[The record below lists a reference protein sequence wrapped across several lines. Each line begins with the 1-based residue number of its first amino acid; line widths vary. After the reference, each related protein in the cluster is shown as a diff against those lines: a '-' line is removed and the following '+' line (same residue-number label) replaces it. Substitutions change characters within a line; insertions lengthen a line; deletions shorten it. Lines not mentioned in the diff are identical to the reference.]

1 VNAQHV
7 NAQRSNR
14 FLYLLVAVVGMASL
28 GAEIAAARL
37 MAPFFGASTIV
48 WANTIA
54 VVLVALSAGYW
65 VGGRLA
71 DRHPEVR
78 SLCLV
83 ILAAALLLAAVP
95 FVARPFLDLSVDALD
110 EIRAGAFVGSLI
122 GVLALIAVPVVLL
135 GTCAPWAIRLAV
147 PDVEHSGRVAG
158 RLYALSTAGS
168 LIGTMVAAL
177 ALIPFAGTQR
187 TFLVFALA
195 LALVAVLGLGWRFAA
210 LPAVLAMAIALPVG
224 TVKAT
229 DEGRVLHEAESQHQ
243 YLRVIE
249 QDDGDRILELNEG
262 QAIHSLLPAGG
273 YLTDHYWDSFL
284 VIPLASRAEAP
295 RRITIL
301 GNAGGTVA
309 RQYGRYWPRTE
320 VDAVELDP
328 KLTEVGYRYFDMGS
342 NPNLTVYH
350 EDARP
355 WLRRSPGGYDLIVV
369 DAYRQPY
376 IPFYL
381 ATREFFELARERLAP
396 GGIVAVNVGHP
407 EGSDELERVLGRT
420 MAAAF
425 PTVLRNP
432 VEPTNTVLVG
442 SEAPA
447 SGATLERAAQSA
459 APDELEELARADAGR
474 LEPRLEGGSVY
485 TDDRAPVEWLTDRT
499 LLGYA
504 TEE

>member
-1 VNAQHV
+1 
-7 NAQRSNR
+7 
-14 FLYLLVAVVGMASL
+14 M
-28 GAEIAAARL
+28 
-37 MAPFFGASTIV
+37 T
-48 WANTIA
+48 
-54 VVLVALSAGYW
+54 
-65 VGGRLA
+65 
-71 DRHPEVR
+71 
-78 SLCLV
+78 
-83 ILAAALLLAAVP
+83 
-95 FVARPFLDLSVDALD
+95 
-110 EIRAGAFVGSLI
+110 
-122 GVLALIAVPVVLL
+122 
-135 GTCAPWAIRLAV
+135 
-147 PDVEHSGRVAG
+147 
-158 RLYALSTAGS
+158 
-168 LIGTMVAAL
+168 
-177 ALIPFAGTQR
+177 
-187 TFLVFALA
+187 
-195 LALVAVLGLGWRFAA
+195 
-210 LPAVLAMAIALPVG
+210 IALPVG

-229 DEGRVLHEAESQHQ
+229 DEGRVLYEAESQHQ
-243 YLRVIE
+243 YIRVIE
-249 QDDGDRILELNEG
+249 QADGDRILELNEG
-262 QAIHSLLPAGG
+262 QAIHSLLPASG
-273 YLTDHYWDSFL
+273 YLTEHYWDSFL
-284 VIPLASRAEAP
+284 VLPLAAGAEAP

-355 WLRRSPGGYDLIVV
+355 WLRRSSGGYDLIVV

-425 PTVLRNP
+425 PTVLRDP

-447 SGATLERAAQSA
+447 SGATLERAARSA
-459 APDELEELARADAGR
+459 VPTSSRSL
-474 LEPRLEGGSVY
+474 
-485 TDDRAPVEWLTDRT
+485 RAPTPAVWSRASRAGPSTRMTAPRSSGSRT
-499 LLGYA
+499 GRCSVTPPRSDEREVNRA
-504 TEE
+504 WGD

>member
-1 VNAQHV
+1 VTV
-7 NAQRSNR
+7 QRSNR

-54 VVLVALSAGYW
+54 VVLVALSTGYW
-65 VGGRLA
+65 LGGRLA
-71 DRHPEVR
+71 DRHPRIR

-83 ILAAALLLAAVP
+83 VLGASILLAAVP
-95 FVARPFLDLSVDALD
+95 FVARPFLDLSVEALD
-110 EIRAGAFVGSLI
+110 EIRAGAFVGSLV
-122 GVLALIAVPVVLL
+122 GVLALVAVPIVLL

-168 LIGTMVAAL
+168 LFGTMVAAL
-177 ALIPFAGTQR
+177 LLIPFAGTQR
-187 TFLVFALA
+187 TFLIFALA
-195 LALVAVLGLGWRFAA
+195 LALVAALGVGWRVAA
-210 LPAVLAMAIALPVG
+210 VPALLGAAIALSAG
-224 TVKAT
+224 AVKAT
-229 DEGRVLHEAESQHQ
+229 DEGRVLYEAESQHQ
-243 YLRVIE
+243 YIRVIE
-249 QDDGDRILELNEG
+249 EEDGDRILELNEG
-262 QAIHSLLPAGG
+262 QAIHSLLPASG
-273 YLTDHYWDSFL
+273 YLTDDYWDSFL
-284 VIPLASRAEAP
+284 VLPFVSGVDPP
-295 RRITIL
+295 RRIAIL
-301 GNAGGTVA
+301 GNAGGTIA

-320 VDAVELDP
+320 VDAVEIDP
-328 KLTEVGYRYFDMGS
+328 KLSEIGYRYFDMGS
-342 NPNLTVYH
+342 NPNLTVFD

-355 WLRRSPGGYDLIVV
+355 WLRRAADDYDLIAV

-381 ATREFFELARERLAP
+381 ATREFFELARDRLAP

-425 PTVLRNP
+425 PTVLRDP
-432 VEPTNTVLVG
+432 VGPTNTVLVG
-442 SEAPA
+442 SEAPTSLVGPERAGA
-447 SGATLERAAQSA
+447 SALPGELERLGRAAA
-459 APDELEELARADAGR
+459 AR
-474 LEPRLEGGSVY
+474 LEPRLEGGDVY
-485 TDDRAPVEWLTDRT
+485 TDDRAPVEWLTDKT